1 MKYFEQVKI
10 KGKRVQG
17 FHYSRN
23 MGEGGINPVK
33 SPRFMLAMGKYYPPP
48 WLSSPKDFNSIPPSN
63 IVSSLKKLFWT

>member
-10 KGKRVQG
+10 KDKRVQG

-33 SPRFMLAMGKYYPPP
+33 SPPSC
-48 WLSSPKDFNSIPPSN
+48 WLWENIPPMA
-63 IVSSLKKLFWT
+63 FFPHGF